1 MRFDIAKG
9 IARIIFKFILILF
22 IQVNRKIDYDNFK
35 YISSKRI
42 IENNT
47 AIVVF
52 FDLLICVLY
61 FLYPSIFLY
70 LKLFR
75 LKDTRFLVKL
85 K

>member
-52 FDLLICVLY
+52 
-61 FLYPSIFLY
+61 
-70 LKLFR
+70 
-75 LKDTRFLVKL
+75 
-85 K
+85 